1 MPKLSLMENSSE
13 PKKKVK
19 VKLPSALYENMQG
32 STGTNPLNLKLGTRW
47 R

>member
-1 MPKLSLMENSSE
+1 MPKLSLLENSSE

-19 VKLPSALYENMQG
+19 VKLHSMKTCRE
-32 STGTNPLNLKLGTRW
+32 SKGTNPLILKLGTRW